1 VSGMGLLVARQRAL
15 QAQIADRTRA
25 LQRANQERNA
35 MIENLAH
42 DLRTPLTALR
52 GYLDHINMKE
62 ERLSDMERGRFVGI
76 AVRQAERLS
85 RLVGE
90 LFELVRLDAPSP
102 RLALEQFA
110 PADIVQDVVL
120 EFASI
125 ARARAVSCEFAL
137 APAADMAQIVGDISL
152 FQRLVENLVDNAVR
166 HTPAGGRVIV
176 RLDADAR
183 DILLDVIDTGL
194 GIPPQD
200 IERIFNRYERGD
212 TNSQESGAGLG
223 LAIVHRILELH
234 HGSISVDSDLGH
246 GTRFKVRMP
255 RVSFTS

>member
-1 VSGMGLLVARQRAL
+1 MGLLVARQRTL

-25 LQRANQERNA
+25 LQRANDERKSL
-35 MIENLAH
+35 IENLAH

-52 GYLDHINMKE
+52 GYLDHLNVKQ
-62 ERLSDMERGRFVGI
+62 ERLSDVERGRYLGI

-90 LFELVRLDAPSP
+90 LFELVRLDAPFT

-110 PADIVQDVVL
+110 PADVVQDVVL

-125 ARARAVSCEFAL
+125 ADARAVSCAIAL
-137 APAADMAQIVGDISL
+137 EPDAESAQIVGDISL
-152 FQRLVENLVDNAVR
+152 FQRLVENLVDNAFR
-166 HTPAGGRVIV
+166 HTPAGGRVTV
-176 RLDADAR
+176 RLGAGPG
-183 DILLDVIDTGL
+183 DIVLEVIDTGQ
-194 GIPPQD
+194 GIPQQD

-212 TNSQESGAGLG
+212 SNRHETGAGLG

-234 HGSISVDSDLGH
+234 HGSISVESDLGQ

-255 RVSFTS
+255 RQ